1 MMVMMIPPRF
11 ESPDSS
17 MIVNIINDSLDE
29 DDEDYGDGDGDDDY
43 CYYYDEDGR
52 RRQQQR
58 DVGFLD
64 PYEPGG
70 AFNDPLFDAYYS
82 SHFQIAR

>member
-1 MMVMMIPPRF
+1 MMIPPHF
-11 ESPDSS
+11 ESPDSG
-17 MIVNIINDSLDE
+17 MKVNIINDSSDE
-29 DDEDYGDGDGDDDY
+29 DDDDEDYYDGDGNGEGDGEY

-52 RRQQQR
+52 QR
-58 DVGFLD
+58 DVGYLD